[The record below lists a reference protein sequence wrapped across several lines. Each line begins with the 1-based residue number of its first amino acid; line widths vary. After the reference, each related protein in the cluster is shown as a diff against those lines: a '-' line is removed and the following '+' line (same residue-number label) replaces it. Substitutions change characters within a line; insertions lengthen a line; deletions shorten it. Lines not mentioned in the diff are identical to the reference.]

1 MKLSLQQL
9 LKPVSQDEAYDLLLR
24 LATDLGFPV
33 TSWHSGGVGRTLL
46 RVFAR
51 PYSDVTKLISGIA
64 SGGYLDLANGA
75 WLTLLAR
82 SVYRVERKQAT
93 FCEGKER
100 LTCSPNAGP
109 YSIQAGDLW
118 FVSQNGKRF
127 VNTSSGTIQ
136 PGESILVDIRAE
148 SPGSSYAVGAGTI
161 TEMVTPLAGVTS
173 TNPDLGAGASW
184 MTQAGTDE
192 ESDDSLR
199 ERCRLK
205 WATLAAHAT
214 VGSYLYWA
222 HEASDQVVRVAV
234 DDGNPDGPGSLRVY
248 LAGSSGGVLPVVV
261 DEVDTYIQ
269 PRKAKTSIVS
279 THSASA
285 YNVTV
290 KGTVYVR
297 SAMLSQANSQII
309 DNLDRFFQELEMGG
323 EVVPPVTTGMIYRNK
338 ILGEIT
344 GVEGVVNASLI
355 SPSAD
360 LPMAKY
366 QVATWGNELTI
377 VGV

>member
-9 LKPVSQDEAYDLLLR
+9 LKPTTQEEAFDLLLR

-51 PYSDVTKLISGIA
+51 PYSDITKLIAGIA
-64 SGGYLDLANGA
+64 GGGYLDLANGA

-82 SVYRVERKQAT
+82 SVYRVERTQAT
-93 FCEGKER
+93 FCEGKIS
-100 LTCSPNAGP
+100 LTCTANAGP
-109 YSIQAGDLW
+109 YSFNAGDLW
-118 FVSQNGKRF
+118 FVSQNGKRY
-127 VNTSSGTIQ
+127 VNTTAGTLQ
-136 PGESILVDIRAE
+136 PGESFLIDVRAE

-161 TEMVTPLAGVTS
+161 NEMVTPLAGVTC
-173 TNPDLGAGASW
+173 TNPDLGGGSSW

-192 ESDDSLR
+192 ESDGSLR

-214 VGSYLYWA
+214 VGAYKYWA
-222 HEASDQVVRVAV
+222 HEASDQVVRVAI
-234 DDGNPDGPGSLRVY
+234 DDANPDGPGSLRIY
-248 LAGSSGGVLPVVV
+248 LAGSTGGVLPVVV
-261 DEVDTYIQ
+261 DEVDDYIQ
-269 PRKAKTSIVS
+269 PKKAKTSVVS

-285 YNVTV
+285 YYVVV

-297 SAMLSQANSQII
+297 SAMLAQATSQIV
-309 DNLDRFFQELEMGG
+309 DNLDRFFRVLEMGG
-323 EVVPPVTTGMIYRNK
+323 EIVPPLSVGMVYRNK
-338 ILGEIT
+338 LLGEIT

-355 SPSAD
+355 TPAAD
-360 LPMAKY
+360 LPLAKF
-366 QVATWGNELTI
+366 QVATWLNELNF